1 MKITS
6 LELKNIR
13 SYDEEKVNFPEGS
26 VLLSGDIGHGK
37 STLLLAIEF
46 AFFGIKRGELT
57 GDELLREGQK
67 SGEVKLEFAI
77 DGKDYTI
84 MRSLKRTKTNVVQ
97 DSGYLITDGLRED
110 LQPEELKARI
120 LERLGY
126 PKELISKQK
135 SYIYRYTVYTP
146 QEEMKNIVLADEESR
161 LETLRKIFGIKKYK
175 LIRDNASAVRSELR
189 GHQRQLSGIAERID
203 EKKGELK
210 DLKKDV
216 KELEKKFKEAKGAR
230 DKIQKELNE
239 HKKKLVKVRE
249 EFNKF
254 NELKNKKTKTETEK
268 KNEEKRLEKIG
279 EEIGKIHDKIKE
291 LGALKKPTDK
301 TEEELDKKL
310 KKLEEKKEGYLKDKK
325 GITKE
330 IDELL
335 KKIEGREKE
344 LDKKLKKLEEKKEG
358 FLKDKKGITKEI
370 DELLKKIEDGKNGI
384 EKIDGDVNTSKGI
397 ITQLGTSIEELEQ
410 AGNTCPVC
418 GSKLTKAH
426 KDKEIEKN
434 NKKIQDAQ
442 KKIESLKDKK
452 KKTTEQIKGLEEA
465 VEERIKKVL
474 ENVGEE
480 IKELKAKEQIKGLEE
495 AVGERIKKVLE
506 NVGEKI
512 KELKDLSKKAKEY
525 NQSVK
530 RKKEHQED
538 IKEKKGEEKEAT
550 KNIKESEKNLGEIE
564 KSLKKYE
571 GIEEKE
577 KKINDKVE
585 EIQSKINEASRVYT
599 GAESDI
605 KNKSE
610 YIKKLN
616 EEIKKKE
623 NAKKLE
629 AKLSVFE
636 NWLDEYLSN
645 LSSTIERHFMLHLQ
659 KKFNS
664 VFGGWYNQL
673 VEDECLTVRVNDQF
687 TLVIER
693 EGYETQYRHLSGGEK
708 TSVALAYR
716 LALNT
721 VINSLIEEIKTNDL
735 IILDEP
741 TDGFSTNQLDRIR
754 DVIHDLGM
762 KQTILVSHEPKM
774 EGYVDN
780 IITIYKEN
788 GVSHVRC

>member
-126 PKELISKQK
+126 PKELVSKQK

-189 GHQRQLSGIAERID
+189 GHQRQLSGIAEGID

-210 DLKKDV
+210 DLKKEV

-279 EEIGKIHDKIKE
+279 EEIGKIQDKIKE

-301 TEEELDKKL
+301 TEEELDKKI
-310 KKLEEKKEGYLKDKK
+310 KKLEEKKEGYLKDK
-325 GITKE
+325 
-330 IDELL
+330 
-335 KKIEGREKE
+335 R
-344 LDKKLKKLEEKKEG
+344 
-358 FLKDKKGITKEI
+358 GITKEI
-370 DELLKKIEDGKNGI
+370 DELLKKIEDGENRIG
-384 EKIDGDVNTSKGI
+384 KIDEEVNTSTGV
-397 ITQLGTSIEELEQ
+397 ITQL
-410 AGNTCPVC
+410 
-418 GSKLTKAH
+418 
-426 KDKEIEKN
+426 
-434 NKKIQDAQ
+434 
-442 KKIESLKDKK
+442 
-452 KKTTEQIKGLEEA
+452 
-465 VEERIKKVL
+465 
-474 ENVGEE
+474 
-480 IKELKAKEQIKGLEE
+480 
-495 AVGERIKKVLE
+495 
-506 NVGEKI
+506 
-512 KELKDLSKKAKEY
+512 
-525 NQSVK
+525 
-530 RKKEHQED
+530 
-538 IKEKKGEEKEAT
+538 
-550 KNIKESEKNLGEIE
+550 
-564 KSLKKYE
+564 
-571 GIEEKE
+571 
-577 KKINDKVE
+577 
-585 EIQSKINEASRVYT
+585 
-599 GAESDI
+599 
-605 KNKSE
+605 
-610 YIKKLN
+610 
-616 EEIKKKE
+616 
-623 NAKKLE
+623 
-629 AKLSVFE
+629 
-636 NWLDEYLSN
+636 
-645 LSSTIERHFMLHLQ
+645 
-659 KKFNS
+659 
-664 VFGGWYNQL
+664 
-673 VEDECLTVRVNDQF
+673 
-687 TLVIER
+687 
-693 EGYETQYRHLSGGEK
+693 
-708 TSVALAYR
+708 
-716 LALNT
+716 
-721 VINSLIEEIKTNDL
+721 
-735 IILDEP
+735 
-741 TDGFSTNQLDRIR
+741 
-754 DVIHDLGM
+754 
-762 KQTILVSHEPKM
+762 
-774 EGYVDN
+774 
-780 IITIYKEN
+780 
-788 GVSHVRC
+788 

>member
-1 MKITS
+1 MKIIL

-13 SYDEEKVNFPEGS
+13 SYDKEKIPFPEGS

-46 AFFGIKRGELT
+46 ALFGIKRGELT

-67 SGEVKLEFAI
+67 SGEVKLDFAI
-77 DGKDYTI
+77 DGKNYTI

-97 DSGYLITDGLRED
+97 DSGYLITDGLKED

-146 QEEMKNIVLADEESR
+146 QEEMKDIIIADEESR

-175 LIRDNASAVRSELR
+175 LIRDNASAVRSEIR
-189 GHQRQLSGIAERID
+189 GYQRQLIGVAEGID

-210 DLKKDV
+210 DFIKEV

-239 HKKKLVKVRE
+239 NKKKLIKVKE
-249 EFNKF
+249 EFSKF

-268 KNEEKRLEKIG
+268 KNEEKRLKKIG
-279 EEIGKIHDKIKE
+279 EEIEKIQGRIKE
-291 LGALKKPTDK
+291 LDALKKPTDK
-301 TEEELDKKL
+301 TEEEFDKKI
-310 KKLEEKKEGYLKDKK
+310 KGLEEKKEGYLKDKK
-325 GITKE
+325 
-330 IDELL
+330 D
-335 KKIEGREKE
+335 
-344 LDKKLKKLEEKKEG
+344 
-358 FLKDKKGITKEI
+358 ITKEI
-370 DELLKKIEDGKNGI
+370 DELLKKIEDGGSGI
-384 EKIDGDVNTSKGI
+384 EKIDGDVNTSKGM

-418 GSKLTKAH
+418 GSNLTKAH

-442 KKIESLKDKK
+442 KKIESLKDEK
-452 KKTTEQIKGLEEA
+452 KKTKEQIKGLEEA
-465 VEERIKKVL
+465 VEEGVKKVL
-474 ENVGEE
+474 EN
-480 IKELKAKEQIKGLEE
+480 A
-495 AVGERIKKVLE
+495 
-506 NVGEKI
+506 GEKI
-512 KELKDLSKKAKEY
+512 KALKDLSEKAKEY

-538 IKEKKGEEKEAT
+538 MKEKKVEEKEAT
-550 KNIKESEKNLGEIE
+550 KNIEEFEKNLGEIE
-564 KSLKKYE
+564 KSLKRYE

-577 KKINDKVE
+577 KKINEKVE
-585 EIQSKINEASRVYT
+585 EIQKNFTDADRIFT
-599 GAESDI
+599 GAERDI

-610 YIKKLN
+610 NIKKLKG
-616 EEIKKKE
+616 EIKKKE

-636 NWLDEYLSN
+636 NWLDEYLNN

-687 TLVIER
+687 TPVIER

-721 VINSLIEEIKTNDL
+721 VINSLIEEIKTKDL

-788 GVSHVRC
+788 GVSHVRS

>member
-46 AFFGIKRGELT
+46 ALFGIKRGELT

-67 SGEVKLEFAI
+67 NGSVKLDFVI

-84 MRSLKRTKTNVVQ
+84 MRSLKRTKNNVIQ

-110 LQPEELKARI
+110 LQPGELKARI
-120 LERLGY
+120 LEILGY
-126 PKELISKQK
+126 PKELLSKQK

-146 QEEMKNIVLADEESR
+146 QEKMKEIILADEESR
-161 LETLRKIFGIKKYK
+161 LETLRKIFGINKYK
-175 LIRDNASAVRSELR
+175 LIRDNVSVVRSELR
-189 GHQRQLSGIAERID
+189 GYQKKLSGIAEGVD

-210 DLKKDV
+210 NLKKEV
-216 KELEKKFKEAKGAR
+216 KELEKKFKEARETR
-230 DKIQKELNE
+230 DNIQKELNE
-239 HKKKLVKVRE
+239 NKKKLAKIKE
-249 EFNKF
+249 ESDKF
-254 NELKNKKTKTETEK
+254 NELKNKKTKIETEK
-268 KNEEKRLEKIG
+268 KNEEKRLERIRDEIEKIQG
-279 EEIGKIHDKIKE
+279 KIKE
-291 LGALKKPTDK
+291 LDVLKKPTDK
-301 TEEELDKKL
+301 TEEELDKEIKR
-310 KKLEEKKEGYLKDKK
+310 LEEKKEGYLKDKK
-325 GITKE
+325 GIS
-330 IDELL
+330 
-335 KKIEGREKE
+335 
-344 LDKKLKKLEEKKEG
+344 
-358 FLKDKKGITKEI
+358 KEI
-370 DELLKKIEDGKNGI
+370 DELLKKIEDGKEGI
-384 EKIDGDVNTSKGI
+384 EKIDGDINSLKGI
-397 ITQLGTSIEELEQ
+397 IAQLKTSIEELER
-410 AGNTCPVC
+410 AGDTCPVC

-442 KKIESLKDKK
+442 RNIESLKDKK
-452 KKTTEQIKGLEEA
+452 KTINEQIEELNKA
-465 VEERIKKVL
+465 VEESIKKVL
-474 ENVGEE
+474 GNV
-480 IKELKAKEQIKGLEE
+480 KG
-495 AVGERIKKVLE
+495 
-506 NVGEKI
+506 KI
-512 KELKDLSKKAKEY
+512 KELEDLSKKAREY
-525 NQSVK
+525 NQSIK
-530 RKKEHQED
+530 RKKEYQED
-538 IKEKKGEEKEAT
+538 LKKKKDEEEEAVENVKEFEKD
-550 KNIKESEKNLGEIE
+550 IGEIE
-564 KSLKKYE
+564 ELLKKYE
-571 GIEEKE
+571 GIAEKE
-577 KKINDKVE
+577 KKINEKVE
-585 EIQSKINEASRVYT
+585 EIQNKLSEAIRVYT
-599 GAESDI
+599 SAESDI
-605 KNKSE
+605 RNKSD

-629 AKLSVFE
+629 AKLSLFE

-664 VFGGWYNQL
+664 VFGEWYNQL
-673 VEDECLTVRVNDQF
+673 VEDECLTVRVNDRF
-687 TLVIER
+687 TPVIER
-693 EGYETQYRHLSGGEK
+693 EGYETQYQHLSGGEK

-721 VINSLIEEIKTNDL
+721 VINSLIEEIKTKDL

-754 DVIHDLGM
+754 DVINDLGM
-762 KQTILVSHEPKM
+762 KQTIIVSHEPKM

-788 GVSHVRC
+788 GVSHVRS